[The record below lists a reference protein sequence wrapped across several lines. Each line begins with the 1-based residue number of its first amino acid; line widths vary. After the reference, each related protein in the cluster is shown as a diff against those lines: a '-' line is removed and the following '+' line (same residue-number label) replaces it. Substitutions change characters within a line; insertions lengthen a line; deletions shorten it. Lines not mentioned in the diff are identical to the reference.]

1 MNAHASHLD
10 GPALELLVAEA
21 LKHLEDLSYSP
32 VHLGRFR
39 GTWRGFLNWFAAADK
54 SGSIVDLAGAYLA
67 SRGIAQVGPSLHIG
81 AHQRHIRRA
90 MEALGEYAMHGYIR
104 RRRQMASR
112 APLPA
117 DLAMRLAEAERFW
130 EGQISGSTLRSRRR
144 ALTGF
149 LGFVASRG
157 ITIVGDIDPPVLS
170 DFVAF
175 RCHLLP
181 QSLAKE
187 LSDVRA
193 FLRYLAER
201 RLIGSELVAALPRVR
216 VRRQG
221 RIPSVWPD
229 QDVTAL
235 LAAVDRGSPV
245 GKRDYAILLLAAR
258 LGLRASDI
266 KGLGLDHLLWA
277 EARIEFN
284 QSKTAIPLS
293 LPLSE
298 EIGSALIDHLRHGRP
313 PSRYR
318 EVFLKVNAPIEPFG
332 KDSGLYYII
341 TKYGMCQ

>member
-1 MNAHASHLD
+1 
-10 GPALELLVAEA
+10 
-21 LKHLEDLSYSP
+21 
-32 VHLGRFR
+32 
-39 GTWRGFLNWFAAADK
+39 
-54 SGSIVDLAGAYLA
+54 
-67 SRGIAQVGPSLHIG
+67 
-81 AHQRHIRRA
+81 

-104 RRRQMASR
+104 CRRQMASR

-117 DLAMRLAEAERFW
+117 DLAMRLAEAVCFW
-130 EGQISGSTLRSRRR
+130 EVQIRGSTLRSRRR
-144 ALTGF
+144 EVTGF

-157 ITIVGDIDPPVLS
+157 ITIVGDIDPSALS
-170 DFVAF
+170 HFVAF
-175 RCHLLP
+175 RCHLRP

-201 RLIGSELVAALPRVR
+201 RLIESDVVAALPRVR

-221 RIPSVWPD
+221 RIPSVWRD

-266 KGLGLDHLLWA
+266 KGLRLDHLRWE

-341 TKYGMCQ
+341 TKYRRLAGIQLPPRTRAGLHALRHTLASRLLELDTPLDHISAVMGHVDPETTRLYTKVDIKALREAALNPEEVLHA